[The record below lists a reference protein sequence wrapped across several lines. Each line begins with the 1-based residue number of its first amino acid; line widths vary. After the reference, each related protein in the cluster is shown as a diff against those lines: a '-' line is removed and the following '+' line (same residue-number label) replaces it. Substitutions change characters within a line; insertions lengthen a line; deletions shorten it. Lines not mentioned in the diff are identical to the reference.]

1 MERTAREAPY
11 RAVSNNDFANVGYDV
26 GKSHVTTTEVFGR
39 FSMADVPSAKALVL
53 QSRDAIELVSSKW
66 RIAILHVLTS
76 GPVRTKVVQ
85 QAMHKVSPKVLTET
99 LRGLERDG
107 LIERRVRAVVPPH
120 VEYALTEMG
129 ESVIEPLS
137 GLCHWAEAH
146 ATNRDEARRR
156 FDESHKTKKPR

>member
-1 MERTAREAPY
+1 MVKVPAV
-11 RAVSNNDFANVGYDV
+11 RALA
-26 GKSHVTTTEVFGR
+26 
-39 FSMADVPSAKALVL
+39 L
-53 QSRDAIELVSSKW
+53 QSRDAIELVGSKW

-85 QAMHKVSPKVLTET
+85 QAMRNVSPKVLTET

-129 ESVIEPLS
+129 QSVIPPLS
-137 GLCHWAEAH
+137 SLCHWAEAH
-146 ATNRDEARRR
+146 SANRDEARRR
-156 FDESHKTKKPR
+156 FDESHKMKKPR

>member
-1 MERTAREAPY
+1 
-11 RAVSNNDFANVGYDV
+11 
-26 GKSHVTTTEVFGR
+26 
-39 FSMADVPSAKALVL
+39 MADVPSAKALAL

-85 QAMHKVSPKVLTET
+85 QAMRSVSPKVLTET

-129 ESVIEPLS
+129 ESVIPPLRS
-137 GLCHWAEAH
+137 LCHWAEAH
-146 ATNRDEARRR
+146 ATNRDEARRK
-156 FDESHKTKKPR
+156 FDDSRKTKGR